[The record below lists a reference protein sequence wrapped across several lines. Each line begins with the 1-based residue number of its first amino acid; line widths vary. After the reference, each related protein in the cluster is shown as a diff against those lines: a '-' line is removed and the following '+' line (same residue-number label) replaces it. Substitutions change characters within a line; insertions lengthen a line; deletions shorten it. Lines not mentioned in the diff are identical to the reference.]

1 MTKPMLTDTIGT
13 EKQGLIQGRHI
24 TGDLMLVKKIIEHWA
39 EMNTEAYVIVIDFK
53 KECDK
58 TARKTAT
65 KCMRA
70 MNISEHL
77 IELVELLWT
86 ESSAMITMD
95 NEKKKDSEH
104 KVERDKGAH

>member
-1 MTKPMLTDTIGT
+1 
-13 EKQGLIQGRHI
+13 
-24 TGDLMLVKKIIEHWA
+24 
-39 EMNTEAYVIVIDFK
+39 MNTEAYVIVIDFK

-77 IELVELLWT
+77 IELVELL
-86 ESSAMITMD
+86 
-95 NEKKKDSEH
+95 
-104 KVERDKGAH
+104 